1 MTATLRT
8 TLTFTIL
15 SALLFYAVGSVAE
28 AQQKRIDQLDQ
39 EIRPHAARSISP

>member
-1 MTATLRT
+1 MTASPFTTFVFTL
-8 TLTFTIL
+8 
-15 SALLFYAVGSVAE
+15 SAALLFYAIGSVAE